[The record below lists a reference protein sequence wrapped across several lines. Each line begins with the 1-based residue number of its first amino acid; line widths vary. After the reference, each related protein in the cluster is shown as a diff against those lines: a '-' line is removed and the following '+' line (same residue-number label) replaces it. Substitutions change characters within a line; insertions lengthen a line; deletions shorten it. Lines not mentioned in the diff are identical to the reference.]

1 MRRLVAWLEIEQV
14 LGKKMNMDEQ
24 PQGLGAG
31 RSILNVGFAYV
42 FGLVPL
48 ICTLLYGV
56 AGKDKFSLLSPL
68 VIAGY
73 LILLGWMLTSFIR
86 RRREMVG
93 PPAFNL
99 FLLFIAFGAGLSMVC
114 EIGFDAKIRMLM
126 IGTCAGAYFL
136 WANTLASFR
145 SVRMVLG
152 ALLLFTVLLCMYGLI
167 NRFKN
172 PEMVLWAE
180 RWTDQ
185 YIGGSWKTHPRLA
198 STYICPNHF
207 AHLLQMVLPF
217 CLVLLFIPRAGW
229 ILRILAGYCIIL
241 FVPTMYYTESRAGIL
256 GALAA
261 VGITLLLLSLRKS
274 KKLFV
279 LLLVLVPLFSMIF
292 LLGAWKQSEM
302 FRRRM
307 EPVVEFVK
315 DFKENGI
322 ANTKTQD
329 FRPLTWLDSLEMIK
343 EKPLTGFGPASYN
356 YVYPKF
362 RHRFKG
368 VRIISEHPHNEYL
381 EIAAEYGWIGLALFG
396 IMWCYGL
403 IRILIFS
410 LKTKHQHQAFISMA
424 FLGTAAGTMVHSFFD
439 FQMHQ
444 FQNALVFCLLA
455 ALAVGPM
462 CRAKREQIAEGG
474 ESLLNKLRPWFS
486 YALGG
491 VVVFAL
497 FLSVRTFSSEFLRAT
512 ADKLVKKA
520 SADEMIGPEKLAG
533 KRKMEAQ
540 SVELYHRALKF
551 DSSNWRAYNGIGKV
565 LYPQRHLSLEPD
577 KKKKLAEKERAALEK
592 ALALNPYDAE
602 LCLHLGQ
609 TRIFLGDQEGGLKL
623 LKQSAKTFRYND
635 ICWWTLGVA
644 QRKAG
649 LFQEAL
655 DTFNYAKK
663 LRNTESIRAN
673 IKWLEEQLQ
682 EQADGTWE
690 KEVKRVNISDLMKE
704 NGLFE
709 E

>member
-1 MRRLVAWLEIEQV
+1 
-14 LGKKMNMDEQ
+14 MNDDEQ
-24 PQGLGAG
+24 QQSLDTG

-42 FGLVPL
+42 LALVPL

-56 AGKDKFSLLSPL
+56 AGRDKYSLLSPL
-68 VIAGY
+68 VIASY
-73 LILLGWMLTSFIR
+73 MVLLGWMLMSFVR
-86 RRREMVG
+86 RKAEMVA

-99 FLLFIAFGAGLSMVC
+99 FLLFIAFGAGLSLVC
-114 EIGFDAKIRMLM
+114 EIGFDAKIRVLM
-126 IGTCAGAYFL
+126 IGACAGAYFL

-145 SVRMVLG
+145 SVRLILG
-152 ALLLFTVLLCMYGLI
+152 GLLLFTVLLCMYGLI

-185 YIGGSWKTHPRLA
+185 YIGGGWASHPRLA

-241 FVPTMYYTESRAGIL
+241 FIPTMYYTESRAGIL

-261 VGITLLLLSLRKS
+261 VGVTALLLSLRKS

-315 DFKENGI
+315 DVRENGI
-322 ANTKTQD
+322 ENTKTSD

-343 EKPLTGFGPASYN
+343 ERPLTGFGPASYT
-356 YVYPKF
+356 YVFEKF

-368 VRIISEHPHNEYL
+368 VRFISEHPHNEYL
-381 EIAAEYGWIGLALFG
+381 EVAAEYGWIGLGLFG

-410 LKTKHQHQAFISMA
+410 LKTKHQHQAFIAMA
-424 FLGTAAGTMVHSFFD
+424 FLGTAAGTMLHSFFD

-444 FQNALVFCLLA
+444 FQNALIFCLLA

-462 CRAKREQIAEGG
+462 CRARRDKIAQGG
-474 ESLLNKLRPWFS
+474 GSLLKKLRPGFG
-486 YALGG
+486 YVLGA
-491 VVVFAL
+491 VLVFAL

-520 SADEMIGPEKLAG
+520 ETEIGPEMLVG
-533 KRKMEAQ
+533 KRKKEERA
-540 SVELYHRALKF
+540 VDLYNRALKF
-551 DSSNWRAYNGIGKV
+551 DSSNWRAYNGIAKV
-565 LYPQRHLSLEPD
+565 YYPQRYFSLEPD
-577 KKKKLAEKERAALEK
+577 KKKELAEKERAALEK
-592 ALALNPYDAE
+592 AVVLNPYDAE

-609 TRIFLGDQEGGLKL
+609 TRFFLGDQEGGLKL
-623 LKQSAKTFRYND
+623 LEQSANTFRYND
-635 ICWWTLGVA
+635 ICRWTLGVA

-655 DTFNYAKK
+655 DTFRVAKT
-663 LRNTESIRAN
+663 LRNTESIRTN

-690 KEVKRVNISDLMKE
+690 KEAKRVNISDLMKE
-704 NGLFE
+704 HGLFE